1 MVFIG
6 SQSAFHPQLP
16 QSAYATSKGALQNA
30 MYQLAKELGPH
41 KIRLNMVVPTWMY
54 GPPIQLYIGLVAQQR
69 GITQEE
75 VLAELTAKFPWA
87 RCLPTKTSPTRW
99 CSSCRTEPEW

>member
-1 MVFIG
+1 
-6 SQSAFHPQLP
+6 
-16 QSAYATSKGALQNA
+16 

-75 VLAELTAKFPWA
+75 VLAELTAKFPLGEMPADEDVADAVVFFVSDRA
-87 RCLPTKTSPTRW
+87 RMVTGQTLFVNGGEFFR
-99 CSSCRTEPEW
+99 